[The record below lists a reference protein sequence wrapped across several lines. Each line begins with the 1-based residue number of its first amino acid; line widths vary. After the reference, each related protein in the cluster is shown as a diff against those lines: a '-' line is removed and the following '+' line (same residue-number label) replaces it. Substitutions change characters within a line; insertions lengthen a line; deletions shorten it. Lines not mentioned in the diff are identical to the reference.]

1 MFQNESLACIET
13 NIILKNNF
21 FSIINITLLG
31 LGVYNLLYWG
41 SKITGM
47 IPAFHDAVMGHWK
60 LITFLEFLA
69 VASVAADIIIRYD
82 TFQESI
88 RKNRLFVTAGFGV
101 LWMLKLI
108 FGVIELYMRGSVS

>member
-1 MFQNESLACIET
+1 MTTKKNA
-13 NIILKNNF
+13 LKNNF

-31 LGVYNLLYWG
+31 LGVYNVLYWV
-41 SKITGM
+41 SKLTSSL
-47 IPAFHDAVMGHWK
+47 ATFHTSVSSHWK

-82 TFQESI
+82 TFPESI
-88 RKNRLFVTAGFGV
+88 RKNRLIITAAVGI